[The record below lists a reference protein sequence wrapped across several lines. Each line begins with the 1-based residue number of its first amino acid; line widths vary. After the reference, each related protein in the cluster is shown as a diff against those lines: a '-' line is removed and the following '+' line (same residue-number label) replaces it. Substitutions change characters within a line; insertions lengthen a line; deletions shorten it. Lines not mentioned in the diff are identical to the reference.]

1 MEQNTKAE
9 DVLQMNKDDFNIE
22 PEYFDTLVK
31 RSKDMIE
38 ETKREEQWEIEKN
51 NVKLAK
57 LKSKFYDV
65 LDIYTSTVKA
75 LKTDAFV
82 TTFRVP
88 KMSDFLTDN
97 IRQFKEILESEI
109 AAKEEN
115 ELAEQEANAQ
125 GGAD

>member
-1 MEQNTKAE
+1 MS
-9 DVLQMNKDDFNIE
+9 KDDFNIE

-75 LKTDAFV
+75 LRTDAFV

-115 ELAEQEANAQ
+115 ELAE
-125 GGAD
+125 

>member
-115 ELAEQEANAQ
+115 ELADQEANAQ